1 MRNNSTPR
9 SPFVGLS
16 GALRTLNLDG
26 GHRIPHASIGA
37 VFAYS
42 PPALSTPPV
51 ALTLPPVYASHQTM
65 TTLRSLLTPD
75 KTDTPAPH
83 LDRIMPVA
91 AMPGGEV
98 DIHGQHL
105 DSSGPHVPRATI
117 GDISASSRSQPSH
130 PCHHPVPEGTI
141 SGDLVV
147 RRSATESNPLNLRI
161 AVPMAENL
169 HPVANPAVDAD
180 GNVYS
185 TVSGP
190 RGQAVPI
197 SIFQIQRDF
206 RRPSVRDLLN
216 ATGLAFDP
224 DGYLYVSS
232 RAEGTVY
239 RISSEGAIS
248 TYAEGMGIA
257 TGIAFDRDGNLFV
270 GDRSG
275 TIFKISRGN
284 PSGTSGEIF
293 VYATLEPS
301 IAAYHLAF
309 NSAGLF
315 VTGPTTSSNQAIH
328 AIDRDGNTTVFYQ
341 GLGRAQGM
349 AFDVDDNLYV
359 AASLRGQRGIIRIT
373 PRHEA
378 SLTISGN
385 NLIGLAFLEDGNAAL
400 ATRDALYHVSLDIE
414 GRKLI

>member
-1 MRNNSTPR
+1 
-9 SPFVGLS
+9 
-16 GALRTLNLDG
+16 
-26 GHRIPHASIGA
+26 
-37 VFAYS
+37 
-42 PPALSTPPV
+42 
-51 ALTLPPVYASHQTM
+51 M

-75 KTDTPAPH
+75 QPDAPAPH
-83 LDRIMPVA
+83 LDRVSPIA
-91 AMPGGEV
+91 AMPGGEIDV
-98 DIHGQHL
+98 HGQHL
-105 DSSGPHVPRATI
+105 DPHGTHIPRATI
-117 GDISASSRSQPSH
+117 GDIAAPITLSRPTRASIH
-130 PCHHPVPEGTI
+130 IPEGTI
-141 SGDLVV
+141 TGNLILH
-147 RRSATESNPLNLRI
+147 RSATESNPLHLRI

-180 GNVYS
+180 GNVYA
-185 TVSGP
+185 TVSGE
-190 RGQAVPI
+190 RGQAVPV

-206 RRPSVRDLLN
+206 QVRPFVRGILN

-224 DGYLYVSS
+224 DGYLYASS

-239 RISSEGAIS
+239 RISPEGAVS

-275 TIFKISRGN
+275 TIFKISRAG
-284 PSGTSGEIF
+284 SGGASGETF

-301 IAAYHLAF
+301 VSAYHLAF
-309 NSAGLF
+309 NDAGTLF

-359 AASLRGQRGIIRIT
+359 AASLHGQRGIIRIT

-378 SLTISGN
+378 TLTVSGN
-385 NLIGLAFLEDGNAAL
+385 NVVGLAFLEDGNAAL
-400 ATRDALYHVSLDIE
+400 ATREALYHVALDIE
-414 GRKLI
+414 GRRLI

>member
-1 MRNNSTPR
+1 
-9 SPFVGLS
+9 
-16 GALRTLNLDG
+16 
-26 GHRIPHASIGA
+26 
-37 VFAYS
+37 
-42 PPALSTPPV
+42 
-51 ALTLPPVYASHQTM
+51 M

-75 KTDTPAPH
+75 KPDAPAPH
-83 LDRIMPVA
+83 LDRVTPIA
-91 AMPGGEV
+91 AMPGGEIDV
-98 DIHGQHL
+98 HGQHL
-105 DSSGPHVPRATI
+105 DPHGAHVPRATI
-117 GDISASSRSQPSH
+117 GDISAPVVLSRPTRTTVR
-130 PCHHPVPEGTI
+130 VPEGAIT
-141 SGDLVV
+141 GDLILH
-147 RRSATESNPLNLRI
+147 RSATESNPLNLRI

-169 HPVANPAVDAD
+169 HPVANPAVDAE
-180 GNVYS
+180 GNVYA
-185 TVSGP
+185 TVSGA
-190 RGQAVPI
+190 RGQVVPV

-206 RRPSVRDLLN
+206 QVRPFVRDLLN

-224 DGYLYVSS
+224 EGYLYASS

-239 RISSEGAIS
+239 RISPEGAIS

-275 TIFKISRGN
+275 TIFKIGRANSDRA
-284 PSGTSGEIF
+284 TGEIF

-309 NSAGLF
+309 NDAGTLF

-328 AIDRDGNTTVFYQ
+328 SIDRDGNTTVFYQ

-359 AASLRGQRGIIRIT
+359 AASLRGQRGIVRIN

-378 SLTISGN
+378 TLAISGN
-385 NLIGLAFLEDGNAAL
+385 NLVGLAFLEDGNATL

-414 GRKLI
+414 GRRLF